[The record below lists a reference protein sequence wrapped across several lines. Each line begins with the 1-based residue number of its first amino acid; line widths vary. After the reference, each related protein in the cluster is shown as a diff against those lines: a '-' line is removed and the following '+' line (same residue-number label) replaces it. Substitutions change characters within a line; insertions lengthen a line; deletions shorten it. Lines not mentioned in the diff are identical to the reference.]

1 MWTHSGIFPAENHDA
16 SFPARSSNLPD
27 GGGVGRAGDG
37 RFPAGARAAAG
48 EPAGV
53 GDEASLVVF
62 NRQIIVF
69 RAPFLGIGPAPRV
82 ARARLVIE
90 ETLRQGGDLV
100 VAVKPDPEGQLVMID
115 DKLAFVVTP
124 GDVDPLLQET
134 VETAAQAAAKRLETV
149 VAETREARSARSL
162 LMALTASAVAT
173 AVFVALL
180 WLLGR
185 LRTWLTR
192 VTVAAAERKA
202 EALKVGGLQLVEV
215 RFLIPVLQRAL
226 QVLRWLL
233 IVLLTY
239 EWLGF
244 VLSRF
249 PYTRPWGERLN
260 EYLLGIAEEFRRRNP
275 RRHSRPRRR
284 GRDLLRRPLLHR
296 LSSAASSSAPRKRK
310 RRSAGW
316 PRRRCR

>member
-1 MWTHSGIFPAENHDA
+1 M
-16 SFPARSSNLPD
+16 
-27 GGGVGRAGDG
+27 
-37 RFPAGARAAAG
+37 
-48 EPAGV
+48 
-53 GDEASLVVF
+53 
-62 NRQIIVF
+62 VF
-69 RAPFLGIGPAPRV
+69 RAPFLGVGPAPRV

-100 VAVKPDPEGQLVMID
+100 VAVKPNPEGQLVMID

-202 EALKVGGLQLVEV
+202 EALKVGGLQLIEV

-260 EYLLGIAEEFRRRNP
+260 DYLLGIAEDLSAESSAPFP
-275 RRHSRPRRR
+275 ASASRSRSSSSPARSS
-284 GRDLLRRPLLHR
+284 LC
-296 LSSAASSSAPRKRK
+296 SAASSSAPRKRK

-316 PRRRCR
+316 PRKRCR